1 MEAAAAK
8 NDEAAAR
15 KSIADHIRAL
25 FEGPGSQQWYDGY
38 EAVSQTR
45 HALLCAQSAIV
56 AGAED
61 YLVSAAF
68 LHDIGHLID
77 LNGRNKY
84 ESNIDAQHEEIGAN
98 WLGLWFSPSVT
109 EPIRWH
115 VAAKRYLC
123 ATEPSYHASLSLV
136 SQRSL
141 TLQGGVMS
149 AGECAAFEKRR
160 FSADAVRLRRWDD
173 YAKDPEKPL
182 PDFQEVMAHI
192 IRCIQVSPG
201 SDDRIPISD

>member
-1 MEAAAAK
+1 MEASVIE
-8 NDEAAAR
+8 NDAAAR
-15 KSIADHIRAL
+15 KAIADHIRAF

-45 HALLCAQSAIV
+45 HALQCAQNAIA
-56 AGAED
+56 AGAEER
-61 YLVSAAF
+61 LVSAAF

-77 LNGRNKY
+77 LNGRDKFQ
-84 ESNIDAQHEEIGAN
+84 SGTDAQHEEIGAN
-98 WLGLWFSPSVT
+98 WLGQWFPPSVT

-123 ATEPSYHASLSLV
+123 ATELSYHASLSLV

-141 TLQGGVMS
+141 ELQGGAMS
-149 AGECAAFEKRR
+149 AGECAAFEKIR
-160 FSADAVRLRRWDD
+160 FSADAIRLRRWDD

-182 PDFQEVMAHI
+182 PDFQDVMAYT
-192 IRCIQVSPG
+192 IRCIQVPLC
-201 SDDRIPISD
+201 SDYRILFSD

>member
-1 MEAAAAK
+1 MEASAIE
-8 NDEAAAR
+8 NDAAAR
-15 KSIADHIRAL
+15 KAVADHICAL

-45 HALLCAQSAIV
+45 HALQCAQNAI
-56 AGAED
+56 ADGAEER
-61 YLVSAAF
+61 LVSAAF

-77 LNGRNKY
+77 LNGRDKLENGT
-84 ESNIDAQHEEIGAN
+84 DAQHEEIGAD
-98 WLGLWFSPSVT
+98 WLEQWFPPSVT

-123 ATEPSYHASLSLV
+123 STEPSYHASLSLV

-141 TLQGGVMS
+141 VLQGGPMS
-149 AGECAAFEKRR
+149 TGECAAFEKTP

-173 YAKDPEKPL
+173 HAKDPGKPL
-182 PDFQEVMAHI
+182 PDFQDVMAYI
-192 IRCIQVSPG
+192 IRSVRVPVL
-201 SDDRIPISD
+201 